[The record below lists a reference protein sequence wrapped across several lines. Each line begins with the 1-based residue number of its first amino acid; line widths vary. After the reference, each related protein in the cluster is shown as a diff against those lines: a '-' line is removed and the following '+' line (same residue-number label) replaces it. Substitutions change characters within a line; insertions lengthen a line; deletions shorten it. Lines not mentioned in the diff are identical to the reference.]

1 MGAPHSSLPPKKQG
15 DTRIVLVRHGETP
28 WNAEKRFQ
36 GHTDIGLNDRGLA
49 QAKSLAAFLHEE
61 TQLLATTQAAY
72 CSDLKRAH
80 LTAEIIVNKRL
91 QLSSRSDLRERDYGH
106 FSGMTAEEM
115 AAHDPTQYEAL
126 RNRVPDHALTQ
137 GESLLEFNTRVK
149 TALLDILQ
157 SHAGQQVLLVAHG
170 GVLDCIYR
178 MAQQIPL
185 QQPRNWLLPNCA
197 LNILDA
203 TPHTADLKIAVWA
216 DLNHLKHTELQDI
229 GDEVDGRVA

>member
-1 MGAPHSSLPPKKQG
+1 MSAPHSSLPPKKQG
-15 DTRIVLVRHGETP
+15 DTRLVLVRHGETP

-49 QAKSLAAFLHEE
+49 QAQSLASYFSEK
-61 TQLLATTQAAY
+61 TQLLEATQAAY

-80 LTAEIIVNKRL
+80 LTAEILVNKRL
-91 QLSSRSDLRERDYGH
+91 PLSSRSDLRERDYGH

-115 AAHDPTQYEAL
+115 AAHDPVQYEGL
-126 RNRVPDHALTQ
+126 RNRVPDHPLSQ
-137 GESLLEFNTRVK
+137 GESLQEFNARVK
-149 TALLDILQ
+149 AALLDILQ
-157 SHAGQQVLLVAHG
+157 NHPGQQVLLVAHG

-185 QQPRNWLLPNCA
+185 QQPRSWLLPNCA

-203 TPHTADLKIAVWA
+203 APPTADLKIRLWA